1 MPPLNETI
9 EELVDRLIS
18 GINDRDEIKKRKPK
32 QPSFR
37 YLRDKDEIKEVLSE
51 NQTPDFTVM
60 KKSEIIKIVD
70 DHLAVIGLG
79 NVETVENIIQRHQ
92 ASRKFKK

>member
-18 GINDRDEIKKRKPK
+18 GIDDRDEIKKRKPK

-37 YLRDKDEIKEVLSE
+37 YLTDEDEIKEVLTE
-51 NQTPDFTVM
+51 NQTPDASVM
-60 KKSEIIKIVD
+60 QKSPKIKIVD
-70 DHLAVIGLG
+70 EQLAVIGLG
-79 NVETVENIIQRHQ
+79 NVEKIENIIQRHQ